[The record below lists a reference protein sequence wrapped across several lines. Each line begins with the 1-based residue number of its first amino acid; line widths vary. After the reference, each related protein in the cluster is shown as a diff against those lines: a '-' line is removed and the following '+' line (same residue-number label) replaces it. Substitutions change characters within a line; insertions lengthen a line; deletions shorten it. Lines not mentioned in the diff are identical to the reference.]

1 MAHESVSTTLR
12 ISKNVKGATL
22 VALLYSTHYKGYT
35 MTTETTETTDITIT
49 KFDSNGSPNGISRK
63 NFTDAQLADVINH
76 AAQAIAVRRAGG
88 NVDLV
93 LNELE
98 EALAAY
104 AIV

>member
-35 MTTETTETTDITIT
+35 MTTETTDITIT

-63 NFTDAQLADVINH
+63 NFTDAQLVDVINH

>member
-1 MAHESVSTTLR
+1 MCLAHESVSTTLR
-12 ISKNVKGATL
+12 ISKNVKGLRWWPSPTL
-22 VALLYSTHYKGYT
+22 LTMKGYT
-35 MTTETTETTDITIT
+35 MTTETTDITIT
-49 KFDSNGSPNGISRK
+49 KFDANGSPNGISRK
-63 NFTDAQLADVINH
+63 NLTDAQLADVINH

-98 EALAAY
+98 EALGAY

>member
-1 MAHESVSTTLR
+1 
-12 ISKNVKGATL
+12 
-22 VALLYSTHYKGYT
+22 VALLYSIHYKGYT
-35 MTTETTETTDITIT
+35 MTTETTDITIT

-63 NFTDAQLADVINH
+63 NLTDAQLADVINH

-98 EALAAY
+98 EALGAY